1 MSVLRAGRHGDRL
14 GRMDTR
20 TFVIVGASLAGAKAA
35 ETLREEGFEGRVV
48 LIGSEEEL
56 PYERPPLSKGYL
68 LGNDPRESAQV
79 HPADWY
85 AEHNVELMLGRTVT
99 ALEVAVHRVVVD
111 DGSALAYD
119 KLLLA
124 TGSRLRRLEAAGAE
138 NSGIHYLR
146 TLPDSDALKEALRP
160 GRQVV
165 VVGGG
170 WIGLET
176 AAAARHH
183 GCDVTIVE
191 LEPLPLQK
199 VLGDEIAAVYRDLHV
214 ANGVGFHFGS
224 GVREFGG
231 LGGRLTDVVL
241 QDGTEIGAD
250 VAIVGVGITPIVD
263 LARAAGLAVE
273 NGVAV
278 DQFLRTTDPDVYACG
293 DVAAWQSNLVGARIR
308 VEHWANALN
317 GGPAAAKVMLGGSQP
332 YDPVPY
338 FYSDQYDLSM
348 EYAGYVP
355 PRAYDEVVVRGSA
368 AVGGV
373 TAAEFVAFW
382 LRDGRVLAGMNAN
395 VWDVQDDIQKLVRAG
410 YAGSRVDKARLADA
424 SVPLSELTAAVG
436 AAG

>member
-1 MSVLRAGRHGDRL
+1 
-14 GRMDTR
+14 MDTR

-35 ETLREEGFEGRVV
+35 EALREEGFEGRVV

-85 AEHNVELMLGRTVT
+85 PGHDVDLMLGRTVT
-99 ALEVAVHRVVVD
+99 SFSAAERTASLD
-111 DGSALAYD
+111 DGSAVAYD

-124 TGSRLRRLEAAGAE
+124 TGSRVRRLNVPGSD
-138 NSGIHYLR
+138 NSGVRYLR
-146 TLPDSDALKEALRP
+146 SLPECDALKEELRP

-165 VVGGG
+165 VIGAG

-183 GCDVTIVE
+183 GCEVAVVE
-191 LEPLPLQK
+191 VEQLPLQR

-214 ANGVGFHFGS
+214 ANGVRFHFGS

-231 LGGRLTDVVL
+231 LRGTLTDVVL

-250 VAIVGVGITPIVD
+250 VAIVGIGITPVVD
-263 LARAAGLAVE
+263 LAQAAGLAID

-278 DQFLRTTDPDVYACG
+278 DEFLRTSDPDVYACG
-293 DVAAWQSNLVGARIR
+293 DVAAWQSLLVDARIR
-308 VEHWANALN
+308 VEHWGNALN
-317 GGPAAAKVMLGGSQP
+317 SGPAAAKAMLGGPEP

-338 FYSDQYDLSM
+338 FFSDQYDLGM

-355 PRAYDEVVVRGSA
+355 PREYDEVVVRGST
-368 AVGGV
+368 AVADGK
-373 TAAEFVAFW
+373 APEFVAFW
-382 LRDGRVLAGMNAN
+382 LRNGRVLAGMNAN
-395 VWDVQDDIQKLVRAG
+395 VWDVQDDIQRLVRAG
-410 YAGSRVDKARLADA
+410 YAGVAADRERLADP
-424 SVPLSELTAAVG
+424 SVPLADL
-436 AAG
+436 